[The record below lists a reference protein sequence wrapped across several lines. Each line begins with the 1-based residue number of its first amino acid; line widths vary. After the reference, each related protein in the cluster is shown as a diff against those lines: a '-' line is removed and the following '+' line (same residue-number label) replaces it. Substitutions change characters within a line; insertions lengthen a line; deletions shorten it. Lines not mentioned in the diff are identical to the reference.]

1 MRADQNRSHRISK
14 VGTVIGSLLLAGLV
28 VMALEL
34 VDMALAG
41 PHSAAQVLTRSTDAF
56 VALERHIRRG
66 GAIAGYQ
73 VRF

>member
-1 MRADQNRSHRISK
+1 MRAGRNLNHRVGK
-14 VGTVIGSLLLAGLV
+14 VGTVIGSALLAGLV

-41 PHSAAQVLTRSTDAF
+41 PNSAAQVLTRSTEAF
-56 VALERHIRRG
+56 VAVERHIGRG